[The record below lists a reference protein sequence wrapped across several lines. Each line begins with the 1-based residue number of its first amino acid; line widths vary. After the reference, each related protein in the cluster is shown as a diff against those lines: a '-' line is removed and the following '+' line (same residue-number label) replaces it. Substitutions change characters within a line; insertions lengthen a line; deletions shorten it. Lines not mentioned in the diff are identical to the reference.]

1 MTFSDS
7 PLEGSCLWDS
17 SLYSETEYST
27 TTVAIIEPKEL
38 YILNMVQCICACLWV
53 GVITPVCIF
62 STVCLLQC
70 RSCCLTVFGGRR
82 TRDFHR
88 DLCVS
93 SYWCVRNI
101 IACFLHCYL
110 QALFIDKWLQRGLNR
125 SDSTETL
132 ICPHSLPLYLSLPV
146 CHSLLFYL
154 SHSMCHWLH
163 SIYSLEQ

>member
-1 MTFSDS
+1 MRQLIILRNRVQHYNS
-7 PLEGSCLWDS
+7 G
-17 SLYSETEYST
+17 YYRTER
-27 TTVAIIEPKEL
+27 AL
-38 YILNMVQCICACLWV
+38 YIKYGTVHMCVFV

>member
-1 MTFSDS
+1 MRQLIILQNRVQHYNS
-7 PLEGSCLWDS
+7 G
-17 SLYSETEYST
+17 YYRTER
-27 TTVAIIEPKEL
+27 AL
-38 YILNMVQCICACLWV
+38 YIKYGTVYSVCLWV
-53 GVITPVCIF
+53 GVITPVCVF

-70 RSCCLTVFGGRR
+70 RSCCLTVFSGRR

-132 ICPHSLPLYLSLPV
+132 ICPHSLPFSPFQFVTLSCFIFLTQCVTDSTLYIL
-146 CHSLLFYL
+146 
-154 SHSMCHWLH
+154 
-163 SIYSLEQ
+163 

>member
-1 MTFSDS
+1 MTFHDS

-17 SLYSETEYST
+17 SLCYETEYT
-27 TTVAIIEPKEL
+27 TMAIIKLIEL
-38 YILNMVQCICACLWV
+38 YIFNMAQRICACLWV

-70 RSCCLTVFGGRR
+70 RSCSLTVFSGRR

-88 DLCVS
+88 DLWVS

-125 SDSTETL
+125 SDNTETL
-132 ICPHSLPLYLSLPV
+132 ICPHSLLFF
-146 CHSLLFYL
+146 HSLRFIFLTQCVAD
-154 SHSMCHWLH
+154 STLH
-163 SIYSLEQ
+163 IL